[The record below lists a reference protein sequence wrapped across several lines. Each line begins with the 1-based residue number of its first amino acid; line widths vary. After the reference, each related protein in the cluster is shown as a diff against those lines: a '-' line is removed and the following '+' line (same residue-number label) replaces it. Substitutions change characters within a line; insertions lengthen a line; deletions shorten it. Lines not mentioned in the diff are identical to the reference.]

1 MTRLLT
7 LLIPCLTLAAF
18 LGLAQASY
26 AKYPPPTAVT
36 SAEKRAMAARHASLP
51 VVLWKHDPAAEALA
65 RVYGITSRNMN
76 SYREWW

>member
-26 AKYPPPTAVT
+26 AKYPPPKAVT
-36 SAEKRAMAARHASLP
+36 RAEKRAMASHRPTLP

-65 RVYGITSRNMN
+65 RVYGITPENLN